1 MSHFRTLAL
10 RRTLRA
16 STLDRLQ
23 MWLCDAILHSPDLR
37 RETTI
42 AFRETDLAIPPT
54 GGQRLTLVISLQFC
68 AVIYGVRQTGVR
80 QTRNAAN
87 LQERSAR
94 RSPEVDRDS
103 QRGEPGDSGELGKLS
118 ELGELD
124 EYFEVQLAFDREALR
139 AFLFEV
145 ETENLAGYRLP
156 DSLRAHAT
164 TLLQNDTDLHPWFE
178 RAALDL
184 IAAWEA
190 EGELRES
197 LESFRQHSDRR
208 ESDRELNAT
217 ASESTVTHQSLD
229 LDPTPPNVDSATA
242 EDEQAD
248 IILVDIL
255 RDTISRARYFL
266 QLDRLA
272 IYQFSHSAGA
282 PNPPTNSAGFT
293 AQHDGSIVYE
303 ALVSPEIGSLQLSTI
318 FVRDFLPDGAQLDV
332 FDEPIAIDH
341 VTRPSVSSRERQA
354 LQAIQVQS
362 QVIVPLRLRDR
373 LWGVLFAQQCTQPRS
388 WSQYD
393 LDFLRYVAADM
404 SLAIQQAHAV
414 AELQQQKYMI
424 EQAAEQ
430 QAHQLHDA
438 LQTTQAAKQTRTE
451 FLSMMSHELRTPL
464 ACIIGMSST
473 LLRWSF
479 GHLNDKQREYLKTI
493 YDSGEHLLELIDD
506 LLDLAEL
513 ESGATQLKIAE
524 FSLSQLAR
532 HVIRTAI
539 DRATVNGIRLE
550 LKLEIPAEL
559 DQFRADR
566 ARVNQILFNLLGN
579 AIKFTLTGG
588 QVTLSVTREAEQV
601 MFAIE
606 DTGIGI
612 PQSQQEALFESF
624 RQLDGTYTREYGGTG
639 LGLALTKQL
648 VELHNGTIDVQSEP
662 DVGSCFTVCLPQARE
677 PASPEVAIPSALRTA
692 PHIPQGHIVL
702 VTSREDDA
710 MLVCDVLTAAGLQV
724 IWMLDGSTALEQIRV
739 LRPIVAIVDRRLD
752 GIDGCELTSILRRS
766 RETVALRIVMIGN
779 GNQPEEESLCLM
791 SGADRCIAAPLNLEA
806 LLTQVIELIELED
819 DRTAKVKVA
828 PGPP

>member
-23 MWLCDAILHSPDLR
+23 MWLCDAILSSPDLR
-37 RETTI
+37 HDTTI
-42 AFRETDLAIPPT
+42 AFRETDLAILPT
-54 GGQRLTLVISLQFC
+54 DGQRLTLAISLQFC
-68 AVIYGVRQTGVR
+68 AVIYGVRSKRHPRATADLLELKS
-80 QTRNAAN
+80 N
-87 LQERSAR
+87 RSSDVTPDAQAG
-94 RSPEVDRDS
+94 DRHD
-103 QRGEPGDSGELGKLS
+103 PGDLEDADDP
-118 ELGELD
+118 D
-124 EYFEVQLAFDREALR
+124 EYFDVQLAFDREALR
-139 AFLFEV
+139 TFLVEV
-145 ETENLAGYRLP
+145 ETENLTGYRLP

-164 TLLQNDTDLHPWFE
+164 TLLQSEADLHPWFE
-178 RAALDL
+178 RAVLDL
-184 IAAWEA
+184 ITAWEA
-190 EGELRES
+190 ERTLGET
-197 LESFRQHSDRR
+197 LESCHQPSDRQESER
-208 ESDRELNAT
+208 ETD
-217 ASESTVTHQSLD
+217 TVTS
-229 LDPTPPNVDSATA
+229 DSAMTPQKPDRDRISPSTENTGNA
-242 EDEQAD
+242 ESETIEDEQSD

-255 RDTISRARYFL
+255 RDTISRARCFL

-272 IYQFSHSAGA
+272 IYQFSHSAEA
-282 PNPPTNSAGFT
+282 LKPAVRT
-293 AQHDGSIVYE
+293 AGSIVYE
-303 ALVSPEIGSLQLSTI
+303 ALVAPEMGSLQISTI
-318 FVRDFLPDGAQLDV
+318 VVRDFLPEGVQLDIL
-332 FDEPIAIDH
+332 DDPIAIDR
-341 VTRPSVSSRERQA
+341 VTSLSRSSRERQA
-354 LQAIQVQS
+354 LESAQVQS

-532 HVIRTAI
+532 HIIRTAI
-539 DRATVNGIRLE
+539 DRATVNGIRLD
-550 LKLEIPAEL
+550 LKLEIPADL

-588 QVTLSVTREAEQV
+588 QVTLRVIREAEQV
-601 MFAIE
+601 VFAVE

-612 PQSQQEALFESF
+612 PQSQQASLFESF

-648 VELHNGTIDVQSEP
+648 VELHHGTIDVQSEP
-662 DVGSCFTVCLPQARE
+662 DVGSCFTVCLPQAHE
-677 PASPEVAIPSALRTA
+677 PALPDVTPPSTLRTA

-791 SGADRCIAAPLNLEA
+791 SGADRCVAAPLNLEA

-819 DRTAKVKVA
+819 DRTAKVKVS
-828 PGPP
+828 PGQP